1 MNQFLSSSLILTLLL
16 ASTTSAAVKRDGGYS
31 KIHRQAVGPNLRNGV
46 MALDRTMR
54 KYGIQPPQEL
64 SDAATQQKN
73 AITSGVAASTN
84 EKVAVGG
91 GTESG
96 SVVANPM
103 LHDQEYLSPVVI
115 GGQTLNLDVDT
126 GSADLCAL
134 PVSPQPSAC
143 FS

>member
-1 MNQFLSSSLILTLLL
+1 MNQFLSSSFILTLLL
-16 ASTTSAAVKRDGGYS
+16 ASTTSAAVVKRDGGYS

-46 MALDRTMR
+46 MALDKTMR

-73 AITSGVAASTN
+73 AITSGAAASTN

-126 GSADLCAL
+126 GSADLYAL
-134 PVSPQPSAC
+134 PFPLVEYL
-143 FS
+143 F